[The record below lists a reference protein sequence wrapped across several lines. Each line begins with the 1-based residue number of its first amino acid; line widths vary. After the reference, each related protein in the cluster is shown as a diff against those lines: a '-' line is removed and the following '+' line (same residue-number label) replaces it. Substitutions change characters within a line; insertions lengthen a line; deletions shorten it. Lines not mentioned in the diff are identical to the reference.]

1 MKIKNIKYFGIGVGI
16 LIFLILSY
24 FIKIPIESGTNY
36 LITDSLLGIL
46 IFHNLY
52 ILIIYSLVAMF
63 LIWKSLKWKN
73 QWKFGKKYLET
84 GSIQQLQ

>member
-1 MKIKNIKYFGIGVGI
+1 MKIENRKYFGVGIGV

-24 FIKIPIESGTNY
+24 FINIPIESGTNY

-52 ILIIYSLVAMF
+52 ILIIYSLIAMF
-63 LIWKSLKWKN
+63 LICKSLK
-73 QWKFGKKYLET
+73 
-84 GSIQQLQ
+84 

>member
-1 MKIKNIKYFGIGVGI
+1 MKIRNKKYFRIGVGI

-52 ILIIYSLVAMF
+52 ILIIYSLIATF
-63 LIWKSLKWKN
+63 LIWKSLK
-73 QWKFGKKYLET
+73 
-84 GSIQQLQ
+84 

>member
-1 MKIKNIKYFGIGVGI
+1 MKIKNKKYFGIGIGA

-52 ILIIYSLVAMF
+52 ILIIYSLIAIF
-63 LIWKSLKWKN
+63 LIWKSLK
-73 QWKFGKKYLET
+73 
-84 GSIQQLQ
+84 